1 MKQFLVALLV
11 LSLLLP
17 ATSFA
22 VTQDE
27 LMQKIDALSKE
38 LMQLKQQMN
47 EIKKEEVK
55 KEERISKVEEKS
67 EQSAWPSWL
76 EIGADYRFRIDS
88 LKGKVHD
95 HYLLFPSAALGMTYS
110 GTSLPVFVGGTPNN
124 MVPAHDVKNDALL
137 LNRFALNLKANPLE
151 DISVKA
157 RLLMYKVWGHETM
170 TPVQGSFSADRA
182 MGPFDGTMG
191 HVPQDNTLRVD
202 YAYATWSNIADA
214 PVWASIGRRP
224 STGGPPMYLKQNT
237 ERVSTTAGVQGLL
250 VDYAFDGLTIGVAP
264 DISGLPGAFAK
275 FCYGKGFDSGF
286 RTSLPGAASLHDVNF
301 AGIAVTPASTDNFLV
316 ELQAN
321 RGFSIFDNMPDA
333 GVRTNLGDIDWFG
346 GIVMGKMNNF
356 GPGNLNLFVSAAISK
371 THPNT
376 NMFTFAVD
384 GNADGDLL
392 DVGTF
397 DNPGAGAGL
406 LYDDNPMTPGV
417 DKQSHSGSAIYVG
430 ARYDIK
436 ATRTKIGLEYN
447 HGSKY
452 WIGMVPAGDD
462 MWTSKLG
469 TRGNVYEVYLIQE
482 LFNKPIANKAKAFF
496 RLGYQYF
503 KFNYTGSNSWIGE
516 PKKISDLTATAADF
530 AAGKAQMFMPLEKAY
545 DIYATFD
552 VMF

>member
-1 MKQFLVALLV
+1 MKHFFVVLLV

-17 ATSFA
+17 ASSFA

-55 KEERISKVEEKS
+55 KEERISKVEEKA

-76 EIGADYRFRIDS
+76 EIGGDYRFRIDS

-95 HYLLFPSAALGMTYS
+95 YMQFMGALTPPVAA
-110 GTSLPVFVGGTPNN
+110 
-124 MVPAHDVKNDALL
+124 PAFDAKNDTLL
-137 LNRFALNLKANPLE
+137 TNRFGLNFKVNPLE

-157 RLLMYKVWGHETM
+157 RLLMYKVWGHQTM
-170 TPVQGSFSADRA
+170 DPLIFPFFADR
-182 MGPFDGTMG
+182 MGPFDGTVG

-202 YAYATWSNIADA
+202 YAYATWSNIADQ
-214 PVWASIGRRP
+214 PIWFSIGRRP
-224 STGGPPMYLKQNT
+224 STGGPPMYLRQNT

-264 DISGLPGAFAK
+264 EIAGLPGAFAK

-286 RTSLPGAASLHDVNF
+286 RTDIPGAASLKDVNF
-301 AGIAVTPASTDNFLV
+301 AGIAVTPVSTDNLLV

-321 RGFSIFDNMPDA
+321 KGFSIFDNMPDS
-333 GVRTNLGDIDWFG
+333 GVNNNLGDISWFG
-346 GIVMGKMNNF
+346 GIVMGKLNDI
-356 GPGNLNLFVSAAISK
+356 GPGSLNLFASAALSK
-371 THPNT
+371 THPN
-376 NMFTFAVD
+376 N
-384 GNADGDLL
+384 NLLL
-392 DVGTF
+392 DPFGSGF
-397 DNPGAGAGL
+397 GIAGL
-406 LYDDNPMTPGV
+406 LYDAGN
-417 DKQSHSGSAIYVG
+417 KQDHSGNAIYLG

-436 ATRTKIGLEYN
+436 STRTKIGAEYN

-469 TRGNVYEVYLIQE
+469 TRGDVYEVYLIQE
-482 LFNKPIANKAKAFF
+482 LFNKPIANRGKAFV
-496 RLGYQYF
+496 RLGYQHY

-516 PKKISDLTATAADF
+516 PKKISDLTTANPAL
-530 AAGKAQMFMPLEKAY
+530 AQMFPPLETAN